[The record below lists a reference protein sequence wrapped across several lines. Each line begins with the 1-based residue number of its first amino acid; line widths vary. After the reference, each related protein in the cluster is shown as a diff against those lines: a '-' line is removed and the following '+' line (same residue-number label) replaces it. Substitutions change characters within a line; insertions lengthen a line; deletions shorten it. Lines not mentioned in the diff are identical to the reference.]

1 MDLVGSAV
9 RMTSRGMLAT
19 LLVLLAALV
28 AVAPLASAEDSEP
41 NPAGITVTGI
51 GVTERGGDAADRA
64 MKDAR
69 SRAVAI
75 ARVLRVGLGP
85 VQRIELPEVTQ
96 FERSPFRCG
105 SSRSIPAICREV
117 AMATVT
123 FAIAGGAT
131 ADGPRSV
138 GASATASV
146 EVESSNEL
154 RNRAVKRAILDARE
168 QATQEAATNALASV
182 RQAAKVSGLQ
192 LGPIFSVAEVDPS
205 DGLLPEIL
213 TGSSFDAALGTW
225 GPGLFCGIIKRPVF
239 GRDPVTGKRKVVRR
253 TQRRRCTAPSDYDV
267 RLEIKYNAL

>member
-9 RMTSRGMLAT
+9 RMTSRGMLTA
-19 LLVLLAALV
+19 LLVLLAAL
-28 AVAPLASAEDSEP
+28 AVAPQASAEDSEP

-69 SRAVAI
+69 RRAAAI

-96 FERSPFRCG
+96 FDRSPLRCG
-105 SSRSIPAICREV
+105 TPRSILSICREV
-117 AMATVT
+117 AMATAT

-138 GASATASV
+138 AASATASV

-154 RNRAVKRAILDARE
+154 RNRAVKRAVLGARE
-168 QATQEAATNALASV
+168 QATQEAATNALGNA

-192 LGPIFSVAEVDPS
+192 LGPIFSVAEADPN

-213 TGSSFDAALGTW
+213 TGSSFDPALGTW
-225 GPGLFCGIIKRPVF
+225 APGLFCGIVKRPVF
-239 GRDPVTGKRKVVRR
+239 GRDPVTGKRKVVRW
-253 TQRRRCTAPSDYDV
+253 TQRRRCTAPSTYDV